1 MEKIGST
8 GMVPV
13 FYHPDTETVMQ
24 VVKACYAGGVR
35 AFEFTNRGDFAH
47 EVFAAVVRRAA
58 TECPEM
64 AIGAGSIVDV
74 PTAALYMQSG
84 ACFIVGPLFNP
95 EVARVC
101 NRRLVPY
108 TPGNGQGTA
117 CSPSLEQTDGNRR
130 RRTHRRK
137 SDSLVPCRSLLRRNG
152 LQTLP
157 RTHHRT
163 GRLELHYRELPGCTG
178 DHQKSQKEITV
189 PPLPV
194 KPPQQLPPY
203 AEYTLRQL
211 KPEKRPG
218 TPKQQNRPARCPRN
232 RQPPTDSTERIP
244 LSGD

>member
-1 MEKIGST
+1 
-8 GMVPV
+8 
-13 FYHPDTETVMQ
+13 MQ

-47 EVFAAVVRRAA
+47 EIFAAVVRRAA

-64 AIGAGSIVDV
+64 AIGAGSIVDA

-108 TPGNGQGTA
+108 TPRLRQRDRSRLCPGSRMRPLQDLPRRCPEPGNGQGTA

-130 RRTHRRK
+130 RRTHRRE
-137 SDSLVPCRSLLRRNG
+137 SDGLVPRRSLLRRNG

-178 DHQKSQKEITV
+178 DHQESQKAITV

-203 AEYTLRQL
+203 AE
-211 KPEKRPG
+211 
-218 TPKQQNRPARCPRN
+218 
-232 RQPPTDSTERIP
+232 
-244 LSGD
+244 

>member
-64 AIGAGSIVDV
+64 AIGVGSIVDA

-108 TPGNGQGTA
+108 TPGCGSVTEVGYAQEAGCDLCKIFPRRCPGPGNGQGTA

-137 SDSLVPCRSLLRRNG
+137 SDILVPCWSLLRRNG

-203 AEYTLRQL
+203 AE
-211 KPEKRPG
+211 
-218 TPKQQNRPARCPRN
+218 
-232 RQPPTDSTERIP
+232 
-244 LSGD
+244 

>member
-1 MEKIGST
+1 MARFDKIAVMEKIGST

-64 AIGAGSIVDV
+64 AIGVGSIVDA
-74 PTAALYMQSG
+74 PTAAFTCSQEPASLS
-84 ACFIVGPLFNP
+84 APLFNP

-108 TPGNGQGTA
+108 TPGCGSVTEVGYAQEAGCDLCKIFPGDVLGPGMVKGLLAPLPWSKLMVTGGV
-117 CSPSLEQTDGNRR
+117 E
-130 RRTHRRK
+130 THRRK
-137 SDSLVPCRSLLRRNG
+137 SDILVPCWSLLRRNG

-203 AEYTLRQL
+203 AE
-211 KPEKRPG
+211 
-218 TPKQQNRPARCPRN
+218 
-232 RQPPTDSTERIP
+232 
-244 LSGD
+244 